1 MPSYTQITL
10 TQLLAQ
16 LGTNLDDTSS
26 LYWTDLE
33 KTYAIQ
39 EGLRVW
45 GALTSYWRTR
55 GSFSTAPNT
64 TYYDLSAQL
73 PLLRTRS
80 WTLNQLT
87 QEIQF
92 ACLEA
97 PGGIIG
103 LGMSGQI
110 QVQNILDAIQ
120 RARNRFVID
129 TRLPLSVLTSATLNP
144 PPPDGLM
151 QFDQSAVY
159 VHRAAWLDLGPGGA
173 PGAWTNLWR
182 EDAWSVDHGNPQWT
196 IEAGPPVEYS
206 EAELAPLML
215 QLSPP
220 PSNAGGLEI
229 LAVESLVLDLTDPTQ
244 TFDIPD
250 EWIHAVKYAALADLF
265 GPNSQI
271 YDPLRAGYCEQ
282 RYSQAIDF
290 AKTARSLLRVMV
302 GNVPLGIDSLA
313 ALDAGHPS
321 WRNQLGTPGL
331 AGVLYDILA
340 FDSQPYASLGVT
352 VDVAQSAPIPL
363 LGSDF
368 IPLGSEDIGSLVD
381 YCTHVLTLKCGG
393 KELTGTMPDYDS
405 FMRAASQR
413 MGINRA
419 KIRYLEPLFGMP
431 GREWSARPDKMAQT
445 GATP

>member
-1 MPSYTQITL
+1 MPSYSQVTL
-10 TQLLAQ
+10 TALLAQ
-16 LGTNLDDTSS
+16 LGTNLDDTGSI
-26 LYWTDLE
+26 YWTDLE
-33 KTYAIQ
+33 KTFAIQ

-45 GALTSYWRTR
+45 GALTSYWRNR
-55 GSFSTAPNT
+55 GSFGTSPST
-64 TYYDLSAQL
+64 TYYDLSVTL
-73 PLLRTRS
+73 PALRTRS
-80 WTLNQLT
+80 WTLQQLT

-97 PGGIIG
+97 PGGISG
-103 LGMSGQI
+103 AGMSGQI
-110 QVQNILDAIQ
+110 QIQNILQAIQ

-129 TRLPLSVLTSATLNP
+129 TRFPLTVLTSAVLNP

-151 QFDQSAVY
+151 SFDQSAVY
-159 VHRAAWLDLGPGGA
+159 VHRAAWLDVGPGG

-196 IEAGPPVEYS
+196 IQGGPPVQYS
-206 EAELAPLML
+206 EAELAPLLL
-215 QLSPP
+215 QLSPAP
-220 PSNAGGLEI
+220 TNAGALEI
-229 LAVESLVLDLTDPTQ
+229 LAVESLTLNLANPGA

-271 YDPLRAGYCEQ
+271 SDPLRAQYCET
-282 RYSQAIDF
+282 RYTQAVDF

-302 GNVPLGIDSLA
+302 NGVPLGIDTLA

-321 WRNQLGTPGL
+321 WRNQSGTPEL

-340 FDSQPYASLGVT
+340 FDSQPYGTLGIT
-352 VDVAQSAPIPL
+352 CDVAQSAPIPVV
-363 LGSDF
+363 GSDF
-368 IPLGSEDIGSLVD
+368 IPLGEEDLGSLTD
-381 YCTHVLTLKCGG
+381 YCTHILTLKCGG

-413 MGINRA
+413 MGINKA
-419 KIRYLEPLFGMP
+419 KVRYLEPLFRMP
-431 GREWSARPDKMAQT
+431 NREWSARPDRMMT
-445 GATP
+445 GAPSA